1 MELINVFKTL
11 SQLMSHPVF
20 GGWMWFMII
29 AFALAFIASLP
40 PRRPLGEWL
49 GDFFVRWG
57 LAGLLVWFVVNG
69 IWAVREVLNERL
81 IIPFSPIEAYLE
93 YASVW
98 SAVLTGMATFLFFG
112 SALLLRA
119 IFTKEEIPKGVV
131 YYRQEV
137 VIADPHSNTALP
149 QAESRKVPVVVVD
162 NRKKG
167 EG

>member
-1 MELINVFKTL
+1 MEIRQYLEPL

-20 GGWMWFMII
+20 GGWVWFMII
-29 AFALAFIASLP
+29 AFTLAFIASLP
-40 PRRPLGEWL
+40 PRRPFGGWL

-69 IWAVREVLNERL
+69 IWAIREVMNERL
-81 IIPFSPIEAYLE
+81 IIPFSPLEAYLE
-93 YASVW
+93 YATVW

-119 IFTKEEIPKGVV
+119 IFSKEELPRGVV

-137 VIADPHSNTALP
+137 VIADPQTNAKAP
-149 QAESRKVPVVVVD
+149 QAESRKIPAVVVD
-162 NRKKG
+162 NRRKR
-167 EG
+167 ED